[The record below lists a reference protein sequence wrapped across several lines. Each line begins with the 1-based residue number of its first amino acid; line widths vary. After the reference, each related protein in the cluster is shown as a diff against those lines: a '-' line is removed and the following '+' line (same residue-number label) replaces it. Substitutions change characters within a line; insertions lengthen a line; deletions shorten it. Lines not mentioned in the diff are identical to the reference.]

1 MLEDQFVTETKKN
14 KPECCGTDRRQTGRT
29 DCGTDGQRHGERR
42 TSQDS
47 PPVAVVGGNVA
58 AAHSHTFV
66 VVGLHCLKEEGREGR
81 LMRRQSRIWKAQSAG
96 TSGPVFDFIVNTYV
110 WCCSHC
116 SQTRPKLSWVGPGW
130 SQRPLPTVGELAVGH
145 MITKKELA
153 DWLIATDCTS
163 VFEVF
168 WGVFELLSRI
178 QTKLR
183 IKTFNSNLINVFYSA
198 VWAYIACVGVNLG

>member
-81 LMRRQSRIWKAQSAG
+81 LMRRQSRIRKAQSAG
-96 TSGPVFDFIVNTYV
+96 TSGPVFDFVVNTYV
-110 WCCSHC
+110 WCSHC
-116 SQTRPKLSWVGPGW
+116 SQAGPKLSWVRPGW
-130 SQRPLPTVGELAVGH
+130 SQRPLPTSRGAGCWSH
-145 MITKKELA
+145 DHNKRA
-153 DWLIATDCTS
+153 GWLQLTVP
-163 VFEVF
+163 VF
-168 WGVFELLSRI
+168 
-178 QTKLR
+178 LR
-183 IKTFNSNLINVFYSA
+183 YLPLQ
-198 VWAYIACVGVNLG
+198 VW

>member
-66 VVGLHCLKEEGREGR
+66 VVGLHCLKEEGREGI
-81 LMRRQSRIWKAQSAG
+81 LMRRQSRIRKAQSAG
-96 TSGPVFDFIVNTYV
+96 TSGPVFDFVVNTYV
-110 WCCSHC
+110 WCSHC
-116 SQTRPKLSWVGPGW
+116 SQAGPKLSWVRPGW
-130 SQRPLPTVGELAVGH
+130 SQRPLPTVGELVVGH
-145 MITKKELA
+145 MITIKELA
-153 DWLIATDCTS
+153 DCNWLYQCVGGIYPCRCGR
-163 VFEVF
+163 VKH
-168 WGVFELLSRI
+168 WWM
-178 QTKLR
+178 TKL
-183 IKTFNSNLINVFYSA
+183 KP
-198 VWAYIACVGVNLG
+198 